1 MTDDLHHSQNPTLLR
16 PEENSRVLT
25 AAEFRDLADVPPEV
39 EWFANITNP
48 NTRRAYQ
55 NDVRDFMKFAGIREP
70 QEFRVVTRS
79 HLIAWR
85 KLLESRNLAPATIR
99 RKLSA
104 VASLFD
110 YLCESNAVTH
120 NPCDGVKRPNLGSNE
135 GKSPALG
142 DDQAKQLLEVP
153 SNDTEKGLRDQ
164 ALLSVLLFH
173 GLRRAELCSLV
184 VGDLQSR
191 RGVPHFR
198 VHGKGGKIRFV
209 PVHAGTLGKISDYL
223 ARAGHGEDSKG
234 ALFRPVKNPVDGVL
248 EKPLSGDAIFKIVRF
263 YAMKLG
269 LDAKAICVHGL
280 RATAATN
287 ALDHQ
292 ADIAKVQEWLGHSSI
307 STTRLYDR
315 RKMKPEDSPTFKV
328 NY

>member
-1 MTDDLHHSQNPTLLR
+1 MTDDLHDSQNPALLR

-25 AAEFRDLADVPPEV
+25 AAEFRDLADMPPEV

-70 QEFRVVTRS
+70 LEFRIVTRS

-85 KLLESRNLAPATIR
+85 KLLESRNLAAATIR

-173 GLRRAELCSLV
+173 GLRRAELCSLA

-315 RKMKPEDSPTFKV
+315 RKMKPEDSPTFMV
-328 NY
+328 SY

>member
-1 MTDDLHHSQNPTLLR
+1 MTDNFHRSQKPALLR
-16 PEENSRVLT
+16 PEDNSRVLT
-25 AAEFRDLADVPPEV
+25 AAEFRGLADVPPEV
-39 EWFANITNP
+39 EWFANITNA

-85 KLLESRNLAPATIR
+85 KLLESRNLAAATIR

-110 YLCESNAVTH
+110 HLCESNAVTH

-142 DDQAKQLLEVP
+142 DDQAKLLLEMP
-153 SNDTEKGLRDQ
+153 SNDTEKGLRDR
-164 ALLSVLLFH
+164 ALLAVLLFH
-173 GLRRAELCSLV
+173 GLRRAELCSLA

-198 VHGKGGKIRFV
+198 VHGKGGKMRFV
-209 PVHAGTLGKISDYL
+209 PVHPGTLERISDYL

-248 EKPLSGDAIFKIVRF
+248 EKPLSGDAIFKLVRF
-263 YAMKLG
+263 YSMKLG
-269 LDAKAICVHGL
+269 LDAKAVCVHGL

-292 ADIAKVQEWLGHSSI
+292 ADIAKVQEWLGHANI
-307 STTRLYDR
+307 ATTRLYDR
-315 RKMKPEDSPTFKV
+315 RKTKPEDSPTFKV
-328 NY
+328 SY

>member
-1 MTDDLHHSQNPTLLR
+1 MTDDLHHSHKPALR
-16 PEENSRVLT
+16 RPQDNSRVLT
-25 AAEFRDLADVPPEV
+25 AAEFRGLADVPPEV

-85 KLLESRNLAPATIR
+85 KLLESRNLAAATIR

-110 YLCESNAVTH
+110 HLCESNAVTH

-142 DDQAKQLLEVP
+142 DDQAKLLLEVP
-153 SNDTEKGLRDQ
+153 SNDTEKGLRDR

-173 GLRRAELCSLV
+173 GLRRAELCSLA

-198 VHGKGGKIRFV
+198 VHGKGGKMRFV
-209 PVHAGTLGKISDYL
+209 PVHPGTLERISDYL
-223 ARAGHGEDSKG
+223 ARAGHGDDSKG

-248 EKPLSGDAIFKIVRF
+248 EKPLSGDAIFKLVRF
-263 YAMKLG
+263 YSMKLG
-269 LDAKAICVHGL
+269 LDAKAVCVHGL

-292 ADIAKVQEWLGHSSI
+292 ADIAKVQEWLGHANI
-307 STTRLYDR
+307 ATTRLYDR
-315 RKMKPEDSPTFKV
+315 RKTKPEDSPTFKV
-328 NY
+328 SY